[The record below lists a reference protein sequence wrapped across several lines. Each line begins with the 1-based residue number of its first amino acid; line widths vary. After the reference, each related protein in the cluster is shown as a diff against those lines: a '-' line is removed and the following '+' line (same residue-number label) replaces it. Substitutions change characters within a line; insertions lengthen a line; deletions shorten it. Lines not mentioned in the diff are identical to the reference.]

1 MVGQL
6 VANFDLLVW
15 VALGLFVAGVL
26 AALIYDNSVATLKP
40 KHRKQ
45 QNPPD
50 TSTSD

>member
-26 AALIYDNSVATLKP
+26 ATLIYDNSVATLKP
-40 KHRKQ
+40 KHRKAAKPAR
-45 QNPPD
+45 NIHK
-50 TSTSD
+50 

>member
-45 QNPPD
+45 QNPPG

>member
-15 VALGLFVAGVL
+15 IALGLFVAGVV
-26 AALIYDNSVATLKP
+26 AALVYDNSTAAIKP
-40 KHRKQ
+40 KHREQ
-45 QNPPD
+45 QTPPE